1 MGSASKKTTPRRP
14 ASTKPRYSQAEASM
28 RMMTATT
35 HLLIEFPP
43 AEVTVHRIC
52 EKAGVHTDY
61 VARYFGSREELLC
74 QSIEGAFLS
83 VILSLGVSLNIEAD
97 ETSRLQVVLD
107 YQVDAMQMA
116 RARIRTIAYL
126 LGCGISPERFQS
138 SQKMAIESVV
148 AKPLNQNVMDRTRIN
163 LALIGLLLMQ
173 AMGVFAEVNDM
184 SEQQQQDIYAYIEYM
199 SKSGET
205 VQSALSWDTPKTK
218 ARAKGTTKAKSTK

>member
-1 MGSASKKTTPRRP
+1 
-14 ASTKPRYSQAEASM
+14 M

-83 VILSLGVSLNIEAD
+83 VILSLGVSLNNEAD

-184 SEQQQQDIYAYIEYM
+184 SEQQQQDIYAYIGYM
-199 SKSGET
+199 SQSGET
-205 VQSALSWDTPKTK
+205 VQSALNWDTPKTK

>member
-1 MGSASKKTTPRRP
+1 
-14 ASTKPRYSQAEASM
+14 
-28 RMMTATT
+28 
-35 HLLIEFPP
+35 
-43 AEVTVHRIC
+43 
-52 EKAGVHTDY
+52 
-61 VARYFGSREELLC
+61 
-74 QSIEGAFLS
+74 
-83 VILSLGVSLNIEAD
+83 
-97 ETSRLQVVLD
+97 VVLD

-138 SQKMAIESVV
+138 SQKMAIESVI

-173 AMGVFAEVNDM
+173 AMGVFAEANDM
-184 SEQQQQDIYAYIEYM
+184 SEQQQQDIYAYIGYM
-199 SKSGET
+199 SQSGET